1 MNKVIFDQVEVKV
14 VLKKQNPEVLNEH
27 PLTTASG
34 NEVRPN
40 RGKWPLQLPPFLT
53 SHSLLNPLAS
63 VFLQPHACYMEASGS
78 QI

>member
-1 MNKVIFDQVEVKV
+1 MNKVIFDQVEVKI

-40 RGKWPLQLPPFLT
+40 RGK
-53 SHSLLNPLAS
+53 
-63 VFLQPHACYMEASGS
+63 
-78 QI
+78 